1 MTLIGK
7 RPRAVMRIDKPT
19 ATQRLLN
26 RPHSLRILAGPKP
39 LPLLFQSAIQTRWRS
54 GMRAEEGND
63 DSGIDENDGVCED
76 DERWSGCAAFGLLL
90 SSLLHAVEVVSEFEE
105 ESGDDGEGCC

>member
-1 MTLIGK
+1 
-7 RPRAVMRIDKPT
+7 
-19 ATQRLLN
+19 
-26 RPHSLRILAGPKP
+26 
-39 LPLLFQSAIQTRWRS
+39 
-54 GMRAEEGND
+54 MRAEEGND